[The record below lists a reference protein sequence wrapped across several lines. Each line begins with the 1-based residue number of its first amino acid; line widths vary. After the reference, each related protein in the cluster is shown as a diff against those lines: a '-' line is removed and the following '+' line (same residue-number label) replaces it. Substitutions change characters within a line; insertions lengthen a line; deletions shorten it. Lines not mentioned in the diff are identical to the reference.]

1 MYKILLVYRSDLKP
15 LSQRQVLD
23 ENVGPADLN
32 WEAYEEAQKSN
43 RVWYV
48 WGRGQ
53 NDRKS
58 LEVP

>member
-32 WEAYEEAQKSN
+32 WEAYEEVQKSN